1 MEKEVLIIDDDEAIT
16 WVVRKT
22 LEPMGFK
29 VAARSKLS
37 AGLKA
42 VKGGPQLILLDIILP
57 DGNGLE
63 ALREIRALHKDA
75 MVIMVTAHGKME
87 STIDAMKE
95 GAYDYLEKPFDIEEL
110 KLIVDKAFRDMDMR
124 AELSKL
130 RSATAVAEHTD
141 KRPSKPLKGFSIDEV
156 EEPEIIGSSRL
167 MLKLFKDIGRVASKD
182 VTVLISGE
190 SGTGKELVARA
201 IHYNSKRSSGP
212 FVAINSASIPK
223 DLLEA
228 ELFGWEKGAF
238 TGAKEKHVG
247 KIESA
252 KGGTLFLDEISE
264 MDANLQAKLLRF
276 MQDSKFSPLGSNR
289 IADADVRIIG
299 ATNRNLKEAVNKGL
313 FREDLYYRFNVIQI
327 TLPLL
332 KDRAED
338 ILPLAKHF
346 LKETERKLETGKKE
360 LSKEAKAFLLK
371 YDWPGNVREL
381 ENAIKRAC
389 VLSNGIIIEKRDLM
403 PEDASSCSIKE
414 FLEDK
419 LKGYLS
425 EMTKLENCNI
435 YETIIS
441 EVEKSLIKII
451 LDNTN
456 GNQLKTAR
464 VLGLNRNTLRSKIK
478 EYKIK

>member
-22 LEPMGFK
+22 LEPMGYK

-63 ALREIRALHKDA
+63 ALREIKALQVDA
-75 MVIMVTAHGKME
+75 MVIMVTAHGRME
-87 STIDAMKE
+87 STIDAMKD
-95 GAYDYLEKPFDIEEL
+95 GAYDYLEKPFDIDEL
-110 KLIVDKAFRDMDMR
+110 KLIVGKAFRDMDMR
-124 AELSKL
+124 DELSKL
-130 RSATAVAEHTD
+130 RSVTAAGHSD
-141 KRPSKPLKGFSIDEV
+141 NRLPKPHNGFSIDEV
-156 EEPEIIGSSRL
+156 DEPEIIGSSRS
-167 MLKLFKDIGRVASKD
+167 MLKVFKDIGRVASKD
-182 VTVLISGE
+182 VTVLITGE

-201 IHYNSKRSSGP
+201 IHYNSKRRSGP

-238 TGAKEKHVG
+238 TGAKEKHIG
-247 KIESA
+247 RIESA
-252 KGGTLFLDEISE
+252 KGGSLFLDEISE
-264 MDANLQAKLLRF
+264 MDTNLQAKLLRF

-289 IADADVRIIG
+289 MADADVRIIG
-299 ATNRNLKEAVNKGL
+299 ATNRNLKEAVSKGL

-327 TLPLL
+327 NLPLL
-332 KDRAED
+332 RDRAED

-435 YETIIS
+435 YGTIMA

-451 LDNTN
+451 LDNTD

-478 EYKIK
+478 EYKLK